1 MWGVALY
8 YIMKDIKAIR
18 RATPHYIF
26 HRAII
31 KVTDI
36 VSNVLPESIR
46 GWKVDRRELAKYSL
60 RPT

>member
-8 YIMKDIKAIR
+8 YTMKNIKATR
-18 RATPHYIF
+18 RATPYHIF
-26 HRAII
+26 HKAII

>member
-1 MWGVALY
+1 
-8 YIMKDIKAIR
+8 MKNIKATR
-18 RATPHYIF
+18 RATPYHIF
-26 HRAII
+26 HKAII

-36 VSNVLPESIR
+36 ISNILPESIR